1 MDHDETL
8 ELIEIASVEPGGL
21 DRLMAGDTTDA
32 ALVASHLAGCPACV
46 AEMAAI
52 RQTSEI
58 AREIVRSEPDPALR
72 ERTLAFVRAVGR
84 DRSAEAEPGEQ
95 PAAHP
100 AVRSPRLGWLAAAAA
115 ILLVVGALGFAA
127 GGRLQ
132 AAPDGQAGEL
142 AVVRD
147 AVTTAM
153 RVGGQPD
160 VTTIALV
167 PSAGGAARGSLNF
180 SPSTGDL
187 VVVATGLADPPAGA
201 EYACWVAVGG
211 EWRRLGEMYPG
222 GGLQMWSGTADG
234 LANLP
239 PGTAFGVSLMPAGGG
254 PGEPVLAGSL

>member
-8 ELIEIASVEPGGL
+8 ELIGIAAVEPGGL

-58 AREIVRSEPDPALR
+58 AREIVRSQPDPALR

-84 DRSAEAEPGEQ
+84 DRSVGVEPDKR
-95 PAAHP
+95 P
-100 AVRSPRLGWLAAAAA
+100 AVRTPRYGWLAAAAA
-115 ILLVVGALGFAA
+115 IILVVGALGFAA

-132 AAPDGQAGEL
+132 AMPDGRSGEL

-153 RVGGQPD
+153 RIGGQPD
-160 VTTIALV
+160 VTNVALA
-167 PSAGGAARGSLNF
+167 PQAGGAARGSLTF
-180 SPSTGDL
+180 SPSSGEI
-187 VVVATGLADPPAGA
+187 VVVATGLADLPAGA
-201 EYACWVAVGG
+201 EYACWVQVGG
-211 EWRRLGEMYPG
+211 ELRRLGEMYPG
-222 GGLQMWSGTADG
+222 GGLQTWSGTADG

-239 PGTAFGVSLMPAGGG
+239 AGTAFGVSLVPAGGG
-254 PGEPVLAGSL
+254 AGEPVLTGSI